1 MIKKIP
7 DLIQVRDFFVCT
19 QGFQI
24 EYLLPIHKIKQI
36 IMLI

>member
-1 MIKKIP
+1 MIKIP
-7 DLIQVRDFFVCT
+7 VLIQVRDFYIST
-19 QGFQI
+19 QGFLI